1 MAATRADGRDDY
13 SLRKLT
19 VQTDYLKYPEG
30 SVYIACGETRVIC
43 AATLDAKVPP
53 FLKGSGSGWITAEYA
68 MLPRSTESRNLRES
82 VKGQLTGRTQEIQR
96 LIGRSLRAVV
106 DLDKL
111 GERTLL
117 VDCDVIQADGGTR
130 TTSITGAFLAVAL
143 AVDRLFRRDELLDS
157 PLRDFVAAVSVGVV
171 GGRTLLDLA
180 YSEDSD
186 AEVDLNVVA
195 TGDGRF
201 VEIQGTA
208 EQEPFSDSQLFEML
222 EIARLGI
229 QEILELQR
237 RTLAGRVDL
246 DRLFPSLSW
255 LKQ

>member
-1 MAATRADGRDDY
+1 MAGARADGRDDY
-13 SLRKLT
+13 SLRRLT

-43 AATLDAKVPP
+43 AATLDSKVPP

-180 YSEDSD
+180 YSEDSA

-208 EQEPFSDSQLFEML
+208 EQEPFSDNQLFEML

>member
-1 MAATRADGRDDY
+1 MAGTRADGRDDY

-43 AATLDAKVPP
+43 AATLDSKVPP

-180 YSEDSD
+180 YSEDSA

-208 EQEPFSDSQLFEML
+208 EQEPFSDNQLFEML

-246 DRLFPSLSW
+246 DRLFPSLAW

>member
-1 MAATRADGRDDY
+1 MTGTRKDGRDDY
-13 SLRKLT
+13 SLRPIT
-19 VQTDYLKYPEG
+19 IQPDFLKYPEG

-43 AATLDAKVPP
+43 AATLDEKVPP

-82 VKGQLTGRTQEIQR
+82 VKGQLSGRTQEIQR

-106 DLDKL
+106 DLDRM

-130 TTSITGAFLAVAL
+130 TTSITGAFLAVVL
-143 AVDRLFRRDELLDS
+143 AMDRLFRRGVLQHS
-157 PLRDFVAAVSVGVV
+157 PLRDFVAAVSVGIV
-171 GGRTLLDLA
+171 GGKTLLDLA
-180 YSEDSD
+180 YVEDSA

-195 TGDGRF
+195 TGSGRF

-208 EQEPFSDSQLFEML
+208 EQEPFSDNQLFEML

-229 QEILELQR
+229 QDLLEHQR
-237 RTLAGRVDL
+237 RVLAGRVDL
-246 DRLFPSLSW
+246 ERLFPHAAW

>member
-1 MAATRADGRDDY
+1 MAGPRADGRDDY

-180 YSEDSD
+180 YSEDSA

-208 EQEPFSDSQLFEML
+208 EQEPFSDNQLFEML

>member
-1 MAATRADGRDDY
+1 MAGARADGRDDY

-19 VQTDYLKYPEG
+19 VQADYLKYPEG

-180 YSEDSD
+180 YSEDSA

-222 EIARLGI
+222 EIARLGL